1 MAPGRLTL
9 GLVSMDDAVGEE
21 GAGWP
26 SPDWSQP
33 WLAPVAGDG
42 LAVRTACERGL
53 ALGEALTDRALALP
67 GASLQALRFV
77 PQSDLPPGTAY
88 EQHIFDTGRVP
99 TREGL
104 HDFFN
109 GLCWMRFPATKRRLN
124 QLQAAEMAKAGG
136 VGPLRGPVRDALTLF
151 DENAALLQ
159 APDALW
165 QALLQRNWR
174 RLFVDLRPLWVQ
186 ARLVLLGHA
195 LMEKLVSPYKSITAH
210 VYRAAVPLE
219 LGADLTGWD
228 HWTAGHLDP
237 ATWTTKP
244 FTPLPVLGVPGWW
257 AGNDDPVFYDDT
269 SVFRVLPS

>member
-1 MAPGRLTL
+1 MCAAGPVEGLGRLERGKL
-9 GLVSMDDAVGEE
+9 
-21 GAGWP
+21 GWP

-33 WLAPVAGDG
+33 WFSPVAADG
-42 LAVRTACERGL
+42 LAVRAACELGQP
-53 ALGEALTDRALALP
+53 LGEALTDRAVAMP
-67 GASLQALRFV
+67 ASPAAALRFV
-77 PQSDLPPGTAY
+77 PQSDLPAGMAY

-124 QLQAAEMAKAGG
+124 QLQAAEIAKAGG
-136 VGPLRGPVRDALTLF
+136 VGQLRGPVRDALTLF

-165 QALLQRNWR
+165 QALLQRNWH
-174 RLFVDLRPLWVQ
+174 RLLVDLRPLWAQ

-210 VYRAAVPLE
+210 VYRSPVPLA
-219 LGADLTGWD
+219 LGADLAAWD
-228 HWTAGHLDP
+228 HWVAGDLAP
-237 ATWTTKP
+237 ESLATKP

-257 AGNDDPVFYDDT
+257 SANEAPSFYDDT
-269 SVFRVLPS
+269 SVFRAPRV